1 MSTKVVKS
9 IAGSKENVDENQ
21 LAKDIKLKKEQA
33 KVLEQ
38 AALEEEEQEIDI
50 RPDKYIPVIN
60 LCAGE
65 LNLST
70 LPGGKGKI
78 FSFRSFGEK
87 KRILYSNLVDVME
100 ASPRF
105 LDEGC
110 YYIADKKVTM
120 KHGLED
126 IYATLLTKES
136 IEKMFS
142 GDITESD
149 AVELYKSAN
158 KTQQEAIVDL
168 FLRKMAGGVKPD
180 LNVVNAISR
189 LSKTDILAKVEESKF
204 YSNLQTQPEA

>member
-105 LDEGC
+105 LDE
-110 YYIADKKVTM
+110 KVTM

-142 GDITESD
+142 GDITEGD